1 MAQQYSN
8 WIKKPFLYQVLLSN
22 HRLSKNN
29 LLCRPLFS
37 PSSFWIENSF
47 LEFKKAVF
55 VFSVFRRREER
66 VIETAEQ
73 RFAALQRFAIDRL
86 IMSHS
91 IGPKRF
97 IKYFS
102 LSFSLLIAG
111 TQKYHRII
119 ELRKVNTSGI
129 RRCLNQSLWNTRVL
143 ATFFHSQIKNT
154 KYILPVH

>member
-1 MAQQYSN
+1 MNRSFTKFFFQIIDFRKIIFSA
-8 WIKKPFLYQVLLSN
+8 VLFFHLHHSE
-22 HRLSKNN
+22 LKI
-29 LLCRPLFS
+29 L
-37 PSSFWIENSF
+37 F

-119 ELRKVNTSGI
+119 ELRKVNTSGL
-129 RRCLNQSLWNTRVL
+129 RRCLNQSL
-143 ATFFHSQIKNT
+143 
-154 KYILPVH
+154 